1 MGICFYYIEI
11 KNFEVYF
18 IFLVSY
24 FIIIYVIFKIIQK
37 II

>member
-11 KNFEVYF
+11 KNYEVYF

-24 FIIIYVIFKIIQK
+24 FIIYVIFKIIQK